1 MELKTDALLERGKYR
16 IVRTLGRGGF
26 GVTYLAEQVLAKRK
40 VCIKE
45 FFPKDYY
52 KREATT
58 GAITLTSDGFG
69 EMMDKFKAKFI
80 KEAQTIA
87 ALDHP
92 NIIPIH
98 DVFEEND
105 TAYYVM
111 EYIEGGSLQ
120 DVVRKRGALPTD
132 VALALMNPVIDA
144 VGYIHDHRIMHLD
157 IKPGNIMVR
166 EKDGRP
172 ILIDFGLSKQY
183 DEEGNQTSST
193 PVGISHGFAPIEQYQ
208 MGGVSAFSPQT
219 DIYSLGATLYY
230 LVSGTVPPQAAIVA
244 NEGMPELPATIS
256 TNVRTAIEKAM
267 EFRSKQRP
275 ESIAIL
281 KQLLGNKVVSA
292 PVSAQP
298 SADTVI
304 DIVEDNSATQI
315 DGGATQIDVPK
326 DDATQID
333 GGSETAIELEPQP
346 EKRVVPEPKVAPKPE
361 PKVAPKPEPKSVSAS
376 KPTEP
381 KKKSKWWLWLL
392 LLIVAG
398 VVAVIVLNANDGYG
412 DTYYEDYGYGGT
424 YYESYDYNDE
434 AEMCELEAYEP
445 EVYEQPEVY
454 IEPTDYHNGY
464 GYVDLGLSV
473 KWATCNVGASSP
485 GDCGNYYAWGETS
498 TKSSYT
504 DGNCTTLNQYIGDI
518 AGTSRDAARVNWGG
532 RWRMPSASEID
543 ELVNNCT
550 WVWTTQN
557 GNNGYMITSPN
568 GNSIFLPA
576 AGEYNT
582 NLGEL
587 WGIGYVGSYWSSDGL
602 ESTHG
607 ASRLHFYDY
616 EIEKDW
622 HLRCHGY
629 SIRPVLD

>member
-52 KREATT
+52 KRDATT

-132 VALALMNPVIDA
+132 EALALMNPVIDA

-208 MGGVSAFSPQT
+208 NGGVSAFSPQT

-244 NEGMPELPATIS
+244 NEGLPELPATIS
-256 TNVRTAIEKAM
+256 ANVRTAIEKAM

-275 ESIAIL
+275 ESIAKL
-281 KQLLGNKVVSA
+281 KQLLGSNATVQA
-292 PVSAQP
+292 PAS
-298 SADTVI
+298 
-304 DIVEDNSATQI
+304 TQI
-315 DGGATQIDVPK
+315 DGGATQIDTPK

-333 GGSETAIELEPQP
+333 GGSETAIE
-346 EKRVVPEPKVAPKPE
+346 PEP
-361 PKVAPKPEPKSVSAS
+361 AS
-376 KPTEP
+376 TPKPTES
-381 KKKSKWWLWLL
+381 KKNKWWLWLL

-398 VVAVIVLNANDGYG
+398 GAAAWFMSSPKNETTPTPEPMAIDADTIEAVDSVEVVVPI
-412 DTYYEDYGYGGT
+412 
-424 YYESYDYNDE
+424 S
-434 AEMCELEAYEP
+434 
-445 EVYEQPEVY
+445 
-454 IEPTDYHNGY
+454 EPTNYHNGY
-464 GYVDLGLSV
+464 EWVDLGLPSGL
-473 KWATCNVGASSP
+473 KWATCNVGANSP
-485 GDCGNYYAWGETS
+485 EEYGDYFAWGETT
-498 TKSSYT
+498 TKSSY
-504 DGNCTTLNQYIGDI
+504 DSSNCSTLNQTIGDI

-532 RWRMPSASEID
+532 RWRMPRASEID
-543 ELVNNCT
+543 ELLNNCT
-550 WVWTTQN
+550 WTWTTQN
-557 GNNGYMITSPN
+557 GHNGGMVTGPN

-576 AGEYNT
+576 AGWCYGSSSND
-582 NLGEL
+582 
-587 WGIGYVGSYWSSDGL
+587 VGSYGHYWSSTPY
-602 ESTHG
+602 ESNTQG
-607 ASRLHFYDY
+607 EYILYFDSGNCGRLGGV
-616 EIEKDW
+616 
-622 HLRCHGY
+622 RCDGY
-629 SIRPVLD
+629 SVRPVLD